1 MNGLGKCRQKRNALQ
16 AQPLACRPRREGAR
30 MVGSGHLAQRVS
42 KPGRGSWMYSL
53 LLENS
58 IKELTAGDLEC
69 VGPDE
74 FLEVPL
80 PPTFPTP
87 H

>member
-1 MNGLGKCRQKRNALQ
+1 
-16 AQPLACRPRREGAR
+16 
-30 MVGSGHLAQRVS
+30 
-42 KPGRGSWMYSL
+42 MYSL

-80 PPTFPTP
+80 PPHLP
-87 H
+87 HPSLGQREQGQMTGTENSPQSPQS